1 MATVMHDFKV
11 GDKFQMKEPC
21 LDMTIN
27 KDYEVLEVEDNY
39 VVCLDDVNEKNDIWI
54 GNIVPS
60 FYKENKA
67 INEQI
72 GGTHYRDKAIQP
84 IEYILANYLGFCEG
98 NIIKYVSRYKDK
110 NGLEDL
116 KKAKHY
122 LEFLIE
128 EVEKEG

>member
-1 MATVMHDFKV
+1 MAT
-11 GDKFQMKEPC
+11 GRR
-21 LDMTIN
+21 
-27 KDYEVLEVEDNY
+27 
-39 VVCLDDVNEKNDIWI
+39 
-54 GNIVPS
+54 
-60 FYKENKA
+60 A

-84 IEYILANYLGFCEG
+84 IEYILANNLGFCEG
-98 NIIKYVSRYKDK
+98 NIIKYVSRFKDK
-110 NGLEDL
+110 NGIEDL

>member
-1 MATVMHDFKV
+1 MASTMR
-11 GDKFQMKEPC
+11 
-21 LDMTIN
+21 
-27 KDYEVLEVEDNY
+27 
-39 VVCLDDVNEKNDIWI
+39 
-54 GNIVPS
+54 
-60 FYKENKA
+60 A

-84 IEYILANYLGFCEG
+84 IEYILANDLGFCEG

>member
-1 MATVMHDFKV
+1 MDVIMHDFKV
-11 GDKFQMKEPC
+11 GDKFQVKEAW

-27 KDYEVLEVEDNY
+27 KDYEVLKVEDGHVTCVNDFNEMNE
-39 VVCLDDVNEKNDIWI
+39 LRIGDV
-54 GNIVPS
+54 VPS

-84 IEYILANYLGFCEG
+84 IEYILANDLGFCEG

-110 NGLEDL
+110 NGIEDL

-128 EVEKEG
+128 EVEKVN

>member
-1 MATVMHDFKV
+1 MDVIMHDFKV
-11 GDKFQMKEPC
+11 GDKFQVKEAW

-27 KDYEVLEVEDNY
+27 KDYEVLKVEDGHVTCINDFNEIND
-39 VVCLDDVNEKNDIWI
+39 LRIGDV
-54 GNIVPS
+54 VPS

-84 IEYILANYLGFCEG
+84 IEYILANDLGFCEG

-110 NGLEDL
+110 NGIEDL

-128 EVEKEG
+128 EVEKVN

>member
-1 MATVMHDFKV
+1 MASTMR
-11 GDKFQMKEPC
+11 
-21 LDMTIN
+21 
-27 KDYEVLEVEDNY
+27 
-39 VVCLDDVNEKNDIWI
+39 
-54 GNIVPS
+54 
-60 FYKENKA
+60 A

-84 IEYILANYLGFCEG
+84 IEYILANDLGFCEG

-128 EVEKEG
+128 EVEKVEKVNF

>member
-1 MATVMHDFKV
+1 MAT
-11 GDKFQMKEPC
+11 ER
-21 LDMTIN
+21 I
-27 KDYEVLEVEDNY
+27 
-39 VVCLDDVNEKNDIWI
+39 
-54 GNIVPS
+54 
-60 FYKENKA
+60 A
-67 INEQI
+67 INEQV

-84 IEYILANYLGFCEG
+84 IEYILANDLGFCEG

-128 EVEKEG
+128 EVEKVN